1 MIQNPA
7 AAVALVPRPRACSA
21 GIALV
26 LRLLGGVLLLASV
39 LAVDN
44 LPVRLW
50 PLLLVPAGAGA
61 WLAWASLYLRGYR
74 LSDVMDLGP
83 VQWYL

>member
-1 MIQNPA
+1 MIQNP

-61 WLAWASLYLRGYR
+61 WLAWVSLYLRGYR

-83 VQWYL
+83 IRWYL